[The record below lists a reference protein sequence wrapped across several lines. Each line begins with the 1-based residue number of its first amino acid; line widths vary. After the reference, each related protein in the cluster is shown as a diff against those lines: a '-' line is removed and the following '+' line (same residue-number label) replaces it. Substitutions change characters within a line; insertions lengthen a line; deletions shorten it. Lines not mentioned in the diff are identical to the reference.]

1 MGQIAMSNTQ
11 AHLTQAHLT
20 QAQFAS
26 TGEGGQPGPVAAAT
40 AQIIPYP
47 ASPRS
52 EPAPTPDHSNMK
64 SAIFKLLLERVQG
77 AAASLFPTLLMIA
90 LLLGLWQV
98 ACSGPEATFPSPL
111 RIWTESHELIV
122 HPFTG
127 MSADWGGIHVSENS
141 GVGIAGNVLTSLKR
155 VGVGFGMAAI
165 IGIGLGILV
174 GQSVFAY
181 RALDPLF
188 QILRT
193 VPPLAWL
200 PIALAIFKQAGP
212 STLFL
217 IFITAIW
224 PVILN
229 TAAGVQALPDTYRN
243 VAKVLALNPIQYFFK
258 ILLPA
263 TVPYM
268 FTGLRIGV
276 GMSWLAI
283 VAAEM
288 VQGGTGVGFFIW
300 DSYNSSLLTDT
311 IVALLWIGMVGFTLD
326 RLVAWLGR
334 IVAKQD

>member
-1 MGQIAMSNTQ
+1 MTQVQAKVMDGASGKTPEASSHAGAM
-11 AHLTQAHLT
+11 
-20 QAQFAS
+20 
-26 TGEGGQPGPVAAAT
+26 
-40 AQIIPYP
+40 IIPYP
-47 ASPRS
+47 QT
-52 EPAPTPDHSNMK
+52 PAIESRHT
-64 SAIFKLLLERVQG
+64 ER
-77 AAASLFPTLLMIA
+77 AASLANPFIERMTGIAAQVLPTLLMAVA
-90 LLLGLWQV
+90 LLAFWQI
-98 ACSGPEATFPSPL
+98 ACGGPGDGFPSPL
-111 RIWTESHELIV
+111 DIWTTSHELIV
-122 HPFTG
+122 HPFKG
-127 MSADWGGIHVSENS
+127 VSVDFGGLHIDQS
-141 GVGIAGNVLTSLKR
+141 GDVGIAGNVLTSLQR
-155 VGVGFGMAAI
+155 VAFGFGLASI
-165 IGIGLGILV
+165 IGIGLGILI

-200 PIALAIFKQAGP
+200 PISLALFKQAGP

-229 TAAGVQALPDTYRN
+229 TAAGVQALPETYRN
-243 VAKVLALNPIQYFFK
+243 VGKVLALSPFQYFFK
-258 ILLPA
+258 IMLPA

-311 IVALLWIGMVGFTLD
+311 IVALVWIGMVGFALD
-326 RLVAWLGR
+326 RFVAWVGR
-334 IVAKQD
+334 HAARQA

>member
-1 MGQIAMSNTQ
+1 MTASNAKLVETPWGDLPQ
-11 AHLTQAHLT
+11 GVTAP
-20 QAQFAS
+20 
-26 TGEGGQPGPVAAAT
+26 TG

-47 ASPRS
+47 KSRDAPSKPPVS
-52 EPAPTPDHSNMK
+52 EAVPMPFAPNPA
-64 SAIFKLLLERVQG
+64 FERLQTI
-77 AAASLFPTLLMIA
+77 AAQILPTLLMMIV
-90 LLLGLWQV
+90 LLGLWQL
-98 ACSGPEATFPSPL
+98 ACGGPGDGFPSPL
-111 RIWTESHELIV
+111 KIWQTSHELIV
-122 HPFTG
+122 HPLTG
-127 MSADWGGIHVSENS
+127 VTLDWGGLHISQS
-141 GVGIAGNVLTSLKR
+141 GTIGILGNVLTSLQR
-155 VGVGFGMAAI
+155 VAIGFGLASI
-165 IGIGLGILV
+165 VGIGLGILI

-200 PIALAIFKQAGP
+200 PISLAIFKAAGP

-229 TAAGVQALPDTYRN
+229 TAAGVQALPETYRN
-243 VAKVLALNPIQYFFK
+243 VAKVLALSPIQYFFK

-311 IVALLWIGMVGFTLD
+311 IVALVWIGLVGFALD
-326 RLVAWLGR
+326 RLVAWVGR
-334 IVAKQD
+334 RAARQ